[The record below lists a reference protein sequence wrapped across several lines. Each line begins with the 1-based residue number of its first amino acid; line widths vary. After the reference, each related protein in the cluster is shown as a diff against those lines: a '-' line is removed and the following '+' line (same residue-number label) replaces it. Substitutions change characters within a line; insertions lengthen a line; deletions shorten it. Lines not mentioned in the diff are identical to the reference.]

1 MKRGQIFQT
10 DDSVSEFK
18 HLDINGQWSMTA
30 SQSMF
35 ISLYTMS
42 AWLALADKGS
52 CQPAKRGRPIG
63 QKC

>member
-1 MKRGQIFQT
+1 MDEKDRKIILHSKNKNGRNETRTNI
-10 DDSVSEFK
+10 SNRRLGVSEFK

-42 AWLALADKGS
+42 A
-52 CQPAKRGRPIG
+52 
-63 QKC
+63 